1 MIIIGLAHIHRTH
14 THKHSIHTHKQST
27 HTCTN
32 THAHAHTLHTRAC
45 WCRRFKTNAAQDTA
59 YTHTTH
65 TCTHTRTHMHVHT
78 HTAHT
83 WMQMFQNNGKIEIT
97 APPSTHSPTW
107 ALCPSKTLFCKTL
120 FFFKHSPSPWGSR
133 NVLWYWNPPSP
144 LPTVLVVLFFLCFM
158 CRLCVTVGYC
168 RLSWPDHLKR
178 CLISMTH
185 SSVNNKKTS
194 ITSCSQ
200 CTICNLVLTTN
211 VGCSWFPWCEND

>member
-1 MIIIGLAHIHRTH
+1 MH
-14 THKHSIHTHKQST
+14 THCTHGRADAGVSRQGQRRT
-27 HTCTN
+27 PPTDTPH
-32 THAHAHTLHTRAC
+32 THAHTHAH
-45 WCRRFKTNAAQDTA
+45 
-59 YTHTTH
+59 
-65 TCTHTRTHMHVHT
+65 THMHVHT

-97 APPSTHSPTW
+97 TPPSTHSPTW

-120 FFFKHSPSPWGSR
+120 FFFKHSPSPWASR

-194 ITSCSQ
+194 LTSGSQ
-200 CTICNLVLTTN
+200 CTICNLALTTN
-211 VGCSWFPWCEND
+211 VGCSWFPWCENDKCQVHVGAAMRLSLLGTMPMYQVESRIMLSFFY